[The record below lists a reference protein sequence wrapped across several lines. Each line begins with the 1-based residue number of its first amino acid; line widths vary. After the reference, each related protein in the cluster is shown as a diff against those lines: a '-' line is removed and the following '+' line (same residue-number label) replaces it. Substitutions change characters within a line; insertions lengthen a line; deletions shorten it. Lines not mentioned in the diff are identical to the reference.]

1 MSIWRNLTSG
11 LRTLFHKEEVE
22 QEMDEELRGFL
33 DAAAEEKMR
42 SGMSQDEALR
52 AARVEMGSV
61 DAVKEEI
68 RSAGWES
75 TLETLWQDVRYGL
88 RQLKRNP
95 GFTAVAVITLA
106 LGIGATT
113 AIFTVVNAVLL
124 RPLPYP
130 HPEELVYVQE
140 ILGNYGPTPF
150 VGNKEFAAWRNQSR
164 TLSPIAAYM
173 DFAANLTGGGE
184 PERVICGTA
193 TASFFFILGVR
204 PVVGRLFL
212 PEEDR
217 PGGPP
222 VVILSEA
229 LWKRRYGG
237 DPSVLGRGVTLDG
250 KVYTVVGVLPASFVI
265 PDQFKLDYA
274 LWVPLAESDTGTG
287 RLRFSRAFG
296 RLKPGMSVAT
306 ARTELDTIL
315 QPTVRKG
322 LKISVVLS
330 PWQEQITEKS
340 RLSLLLFLGAV
351 GFLLLI
357 ACVNVANLL
366 LSRAATRQKEI
377 AVRLTVGAGRARIVR
392 QLLTENALLALLGGL
407 IGLALAHW
415 GKDLLVTFMSPN
427 LPALQP
433 IGLDYRVLV
442 FSLALALVTG
452 FAFGLAPALQAS
464 RVSLNEVLK
473 EAGRGGELRPGMLF
487 RNLLVISE
495 TALAM
500 MLLVGAGLLFRSFL
514 RVLGIDL
521 GFKPEHTLCVS
532 IDLTL
537 SKYPTP
543 KDQARFFQQV
553 IEGIKSLEGVQS
565 VAGSGMPPLGNRSG
579 TITGLAVEGRSE
591 EIGGASF
598 AIISPDYF
606 RTIGIPIKQGRD
618 FGDNDRDGLPSVA
631 IVNETFA
638 RRYFPNEI
646 CLGRRVSSWVHKKDW
661 LTIVGMVGDTRHRVE
676 KEPDPQIYVPY
687 LQDGQPYMTLLVHT
701 AGNPRLWEGAMRRQV
716 ASVDKDQ
723 PPHDLATLEQLRAAA
738 HTSRRVN
745 LLLLGAFAALGLI
758 LASVG
763 IYGVVSYSVSQR
775 THEIGVRT
783 ALGASRGQVLK
794 LVVSQGLGLALIG
807 TGIGIVASLAV
818 TRFLQTLLYGVKPT
832 DPATFFAVGLLLSGV
847 ALLACYIPARRAT
860 KVDPMVALR
869 YE

>member
-1 MSIWRNLTSG
+1 MSG
-11 LRTLFHKEEVE
+11 LQTLFHKEEVE
-22 QEMDEELRGFL
+22 QEMDEELRGYL
-33 DAAAEEKMR
+33 DAAVKEKMR
-42 SGMSQDEALR
+42 SRMSYEQALR
-52 AARVEMGSV
+52 AARVEMGSL

-68 RSAGWES
+68 RSVGWEAAV
-75 TLETLWQDVRYGL
+75 ETFWQDVRYSL

-140 ILGNYGPTPF
+140 ILEGYGLTPL
-150 VGNKEFAAWRNQSR
+150 VNKEQFVAWRKQSR

-222 VVILSEA
+222 GVILSEA

-250 KVYTVVGVLPASFVI
+250 KAYTVVGVLPASFVI

-296 RLKPGMSVAT
+296 RLKSGVSLAT
-306 ARTELDTIL
+306 AQTELDTISKAAL
-315 QPTVRKG
+315 PRGFVKS
-322 LKISVVLS
+322 IVLS
-330 PWQEQITEKS
+330 RWQEQITERS
-340 RLSLLLFLGAV
+340 RLTLLLFLGAV

-366 LSRAATRQKEI
+366 LCRAATRQKEI
-377 AVRLTVGAGRARIVR
+377 AVRLTVGAARARIVR
-392 QLLTENALLALLGGL
+392 QLLTESALLALLGGL
-407 IGLALAHW
+407 IGLALARW
-415 GKDLLVTFMSPN
+415 GKNLLVAFISPS
-427 LPALQP
+427 LPSLEP
-433 IGLDYRVLV
+433 IGLDYRVLG
-442 FSLALALVTG
+442 FSLILAVVTG
-452 FAFGLAPALQAS
+452 LAFGLAPALQAS

-473 EAGRGGELRPGMLF
+473 EAGRGGAELRTGMLF
-487 RNLLVISE
+487 RNLLLISE

-500 MLLVGAGLLFRSFL
+500 VLLVGAGLLFRSFM

-521 GFKPEHTLCVS
+521 GFKAERTLCLTV
-532 IDLTL
+532 DLTL

-543 KDQARFFQQV
+543 NQQARFFEQV
-553 IEGIKSLEGVQS
+553 IDGIKSLEGVRS
-565 VAGSGMPPLGNRSG
+565 VAGSGMPPLGNRTG

-606 RTIGIPIKQGRD
+606 RTIGIPVKQGRD
-618 FGDNDRDGLPSVA
+618 FSDRDRHGSPSVA
-631 IVNETFA
+631 IVNESFA

-646 CLGRRVSSWVHKKDW
+646 CLGRRVSSGVHKKDW
-661 LTIVGMVGDTRHRVE
+661 LTIVGIVGDTRHRVE

-687 LQDGQPYMTLLVHT
+687 LQDGQPYMTLLVRT
-701 AGNPRLWEGAMRRQV
+701 AGNPMLWAEAVRSKIAGIDRG
-716 ASVDKDQ
+716 Q
-723 PPHDLATLEQLRAAA
+723 PPHDIMALEELRAGSR
-738 HTSRRVN
+738 TPRRVN
-745 LLLLGAFAALGLI
+745 LLLLSSFAGLGLI

-763 IYGVVSYSVSQR
+763 IYGVVSYSVGQR
-775 THEIGVRT
+775 THEIGVRM
-783 ALGASRGQVLK
+783 ALGAGQREILK
-794 LVVSQGLGLALIG
+794 LAVGQGLYLALIG
-807 TGIGIVASLAV
+807 AGIGLAASLAI
-818 TRFLQTLLYGVKPT
+818 TRLLQTMLFGVKPT

>member
-1 MSIWRNLTSG
+1 MT
-11 LRTLFHKEEVE
+11 TLF
-22 QEMDEELRGFL
+22 
-33 DAAAEEKMR
+33 
-42 SGMSQDEALR
+42 QDL
-52 AARVEMGSV
+52 
-61 DAVKEEI
+61 K
-68 RSAGWES
+68 
-75 TLETLWQDVRYGL
+75 YGL
-88 RQLKRNP
+88 RMLAKNS
-95 GFTAVAVITLA
+95 GFTAVAVLTLA

-130 HPEELVYVQE
+130 HPEQLVYVQE
-140 ILGNYGPTPF
+140 ILGEYGLSPF
-150 VGNKEFAAWRNQSR
+150 MSNREFAAWRNQSR
-164 TLSPIAAYM
+164 TLSQIAAYM
-173 DFAANLTGGGE
+173 NFTANLTGGGE
-184 PERVICGTA
+184 PERISYGMA
-193 TASFFFILGVR
+193 TTTFFSILGVH

-212 PEEDR
+212 TEEDR

-229 LWKRRYGG
+229 LWKHRYGA
-237 DPSVLGRGVTLDG
+237 DPSVIGKGIILDG
-250 KVYTVVGVLPASFVI
+250 KVYSVVGVLPDSFVI
-265 PDQFKLDYA
+265 PDQWNIKYT
-274 LWVPLAESDTGTG
+274 LWVPLIGGDTG
-287 RLRFSRAFG
+287 RASVRPVRVIG
-296 RLKPGMSVAT
+296 RLKHGVNLPT
-306 ARTELDTIL
+306 ARSELDTIL
-315 QPTVRKG
+315 QSSLPKSFPVKV
-322 LKISVVLS
+322 SVVLS
-330 PWQEQITEKS
+330 PWQEQIAQGS

-377 AVRLTVGAGRARIVR
+377 AVRLTVGAGRTRIVR
-392 QLLTENALLALLGGL
+392 QLLTESALLALLGGL

-415 GKDLLVTFMSPN
+415 GKDLLVTFISPN
-427 LPALQP
+427 LPALEP
-433 IGLDYRVLV
+433 IGLDYRVLG
-442 FSLALALVTG
+442 FCLALAVFTG
-452 FAFGLAPALQAS
+452 LAFGLAPALQAS
-464 RVSLNEVLK
+464 KVSLNEVLK
-473 EAGRGGELRPGMLF
+473 EAGRSGTEFRSAMFF
-487 RNLLVISE
+487 RNLLVVSE

-500 MLLVGAGLLFRSFL
+500 VLLVGAGLLLRSFL
-514 RVLGIDL
+514 RVLEIDL

-553 IEGIKSLEGVQS
+553 IEGIKSWEGVQS
-565 VAGSGMPPLGNRSG
+565 VAGSGMPPLGNRTG
-579 TITGLAVEGRSE
+579 TVTGFAVEGRSE

-598 AIISPDYF
+598 DIISPDYF
-606 RTIGIPIKQGRD
+606 RTMGIPLKQGRY
-618 FGDNDRDGLPSVA
+618 FGDNDRDGMPGVA

-661 LTIVGMVGDTRHRVE
+661 LTIVGIVGDTRHRVE
-676 KEPDPQIYVPY
+676 KEPSPQIYVPY
-687 LQDGQPYMTLLVHT
+687 LQDGQPFMTLLIRT
-701 AGNPRLWEGAMRRQV
+701 AGDPRLWEGAVRRQI

-723 PPHDLATLEQLRAAA
+723 PPHDFATLEQPEAAS

-745 LLLLGAFAALGLI
+745 LLLLSAFAGLGLI

-775 THEIGVRT
+775 THEIGLRM
-783 ALGASRGQVLK
+783 ALGGERGDVLK
-794 LVVSQGLGLALIG
+794 IVVGQGLRSVLIG
-807 TGIGIVASLAV
+807 TAIGVAASIGL
-818 TRFLQTLLYGVKPT
+818 TRFLQAMLFGVKPI
-832 DPATFFAVGLLLSGV
+832 DPATFFAVALLLSGV